1 MLLTLLRKKPYSN
14 NLFYILAIIILLILS
29 LKYTF
34 IYILL
39 GLLLVYIIIKKSKLL
54 LPILIIVSLFVIRI
68 IIDNMTNKLEIK
80 DTYQIYVSD
89 VIDDNKYIAYTN
101 NKKILLYDNNKVKPG
116 DIYEAK
122 ISFYDDEYKN
132 YDTDFD
138 TIYYYKSKGIT
149 KCGKVTHL
157 DYIKSTFSIYSIKYY
172 YSNYLKDNLSK
183 ESYDYVNALVF
194 GDNNLD
200 TNIKDSYSILGISHI
215 LAISGM
221 HIIFLFNIISF
232 ILLKVFHYY
241 KRLIPIAIISIFII
255 LIGAPLSSVRALLF
269 LILSSINIGKN
280 RYSRLDILSIS
291 CLIML
296 LINPYYLYNT
306 GFILSFLVSGV
317 IILIDMLFKKSD
329 SKLFSM
335 YRSYLMIFIIT
346 LPFVINIS
354 GRISLVSII
363 LSPII
368 SFILGY
374 ILLPISYILGIIP
387 ITDFIFKYIFIGINL
402 YIVNLGDIIPII
414 HFEAFNIYM
423 IVIYYVLF
431 LIGILGIY
439 KNKGIISF
447 MLLFIFILSIYG
459 IRYINPIGRITFISC
474 GQGDSAVVELP
485 NNKGVMVIDCFNS
498 IEYLRK
504 RGINNIDYLVLT
516 HSDNDHI
523 GDYKEIINEF
533 NVNNIFYPKYDDKFD
548 DLLIDY
554 KNKYPITDLS
564 KINSKEFNFEILGPI
579 NKYDDP
585 NSNSIVLKLNMYNT
599 SILFT
604 GDMTVKEESDLIEK
618 YDYRLDSDILKVA
631 HHGSDTSSSIK
642 FLNLVSQRY
651 SIISVGKNNS
661 YGLPNK
667 EIVERLDN
675 ISDIYMTKDNGNID
689 IYIYNDKLWVKPY
702 RN

>member
-1 MLLTLLRKKPYSN
+1 M
-14 NLFYILAIIILLILS
+14 
-29 LKYTF
+29 
-34 IYILL
+34 
-39 GLLLVYIIIKKSKLL
+39 
-54 LPILIIVSLFVIRI
+54 
-68 IIDNMTNKLEIK
+68 
-80 DTYQIYVSD
+80 
-89 VIDDNKYIAYTN
+89 
-101 NKKILLYDNNKVKPG
+101 
-116 DIYEAK
+116 
-122 ISFYDDEYKN
+122 
-132 YDTDFD
+132 
-138 TIYYYKSKGIT
+138 
-149 KCGKVTHL
+149 
-157 DYIKSTFSIYSIKYY
+157 
-172 YSNYLKDNLSK
+172 
-183 ESYDYVNALVF
+183 
-194 GDNNLD
+194 
-200 TNIKDSYSILGISHI
+200 
-215 LAISGM
+215 
-221 HIIFLFNIISF
+221 
-232 ILLKVFHYY
+232 
-241 KRLIPIAIISIFII
+241 
-255 LIGAPLSSVRALLF
+255 
-269 LILSSINIGKN
+269 
-280 RYSRLDILSIS
+280 
-291 CLIML
+291 
-296 LINPYYLYNT
+296 
-306 GFILSFLVSGV
+306 
-317 IILIDMLFKKSD
+317 
-329 SKLFSM
+329 
-335 YRSYLMIFIIT
+335 
-346 LPFVINIS
+346 
-354 GRISLVSII
+354 
-363 LSPII
+363 
-368 SFILGY
+368 
-374 ILLPISYILGIIP
+374 
-387 ITDFIFKYIFIGINL
+387 
-402 YIVNLGDIIPII
+402 GDIIPII

-423 IVIYYVLF
+423 IIIYYVLF

-504 RGINNIDYLVLT
+504 RGINNINYLVLT

-642 FLNLVSQRY
+642 FLNLVSPRY